1 MVSAKIGC
9 FKFLTFLHL
18 AGIKRDITYDACAE
32 LTVFIKHPA
41 PRLIVFCLIFKS
53 FIGVLIDASRSS

>member
-41 PRLIVFCLIFKS
+41 LRLIV
-53 FIGVLIDASRSS
+53 VLFNIQKYHGCPD